1 MLLFELPRVITFRK
15 YSNNDC
21 AIAARGFYV
30 KIIPIEY
37 PNLFV
42 HFSHDKNLSPFA
54 DRAKRKSLI

>member
-1 MLLFELPRVITFRK
+1 MSLFELPRVITFRK

-42 HFSHDKNLSPFA
+42 HFLHDKTYLHS
-54 DRAKRKSLI
+54 RIVQSGSR

>member
-1 MLLFELPRVITFRK
+1 MSLFELPRVITFRK

-21 AIAARGFYV
+21 AIAVRGFYV

-42 HFSHDKNLSPFA
+42 QFLHDKTYLHS
-54 DRAKRKSLI
+54 RIVQSGSR